1 MAVADDARQRKGRKF
16 LNALRGVRREIRLQH
31 RLTRKAMRIGHMEA
45 VAVGLD
51 TIRDSIE
58 KFTAAIDVVI
68 RRGER
73 KLKKPGASKKKAA
86 KKR

>member
-1 MAVADDARQRKGRKF
+1 M
-16 LNALRGVRREIRLQH
+16 
-31 RLTRKAMRIGHMEA
+31 
-45 VAVGLD
+45 AVGLD

-58 KFTAAIDVVI
+58 KFSAAVDVVI

-73 KLKKPGASKKKAA
+73 KLKAGQAKARKAA

>member
-1 MAVADDARQRKGRKF
+1 
-16 LNALRGVRREIRLQH
+16 
-31 RLTRKAMRIGHMEA
+31 MRIGHMEA
-45 VAVGLD
+45 MAVGLD

-58 KFTAAIDVVI
+58 KFTAAVDVVI

-73 KLKKPGASKKKAA
+73 KLQKAGQAKVRKAA